1 MRKQW
6 IAAGAAVT
14 VLAAAAAVYAT
25 NKTGAASQ
33 PGHGKTGEPAKPALE
48 FQASEI
54 VRPAQARMPAV
65 VEFSG
70 PLVAPNTVVVR
81 AKAAGSLVSLAV
93 AEGSRVRAGQSLGQL
108 DLEELRHRVA
118 ERDAS
123 VEATR
128 AQYEQTRRQ
137 YQANEGLAAQN
148 FIATTAL
155 DSSRAS
161 MEAARGLYLQAQAQL
176 GTSQVLLRQAALT
189 SPINGLVHKRHAVPG
204 EKLAAEQQVL
214 TIVDLSRLELA
225 GLVGTHEVGRLQP
238 GMEVQLKVEG
248 EDQPVPARI
257 ARIAPAAEPGT
268 RSIGVTLALDNPGE
282 RLRAGQYAVARVE
295 LADDKQRLTVP
306 LAALGSTSG
315 QEHVWVIAN
324 GTLQRRIVTTGR
336 RDAREGRVEILQGL
350 DGQAQ
355 VLGSRFDNLRDGD
368 KANILQPKPAV
379 AQASAVPRQ

>member
-1 MRKQW
+1 
-6 IAAGAAVT
+6 
-14 VLAAAAAVYAT
+14 
-25 NKTGAASQ
+25 
-33 PGHGKTGEPAKPALE
+33 
-48 FQASEI
+48 
-54 VRPAQARMPAV
+54 
-65 VEFSG
+65 
-70 PLVAPNTVVVR
+70 
-81 AKAAGSLVSLAV
+81 
-93 AEGSRVRAGQSLGQL
+93 
-108 DLEELRHRVA
+108 
-118 ERDAS
+118 
-123 VEATR
+123 
-128 AQYEQTRRQ
+128 
-137 YQANEGLAAQN
+137 
-148 FIATTAL
+148 
-155 DSSRAS
+155 